1 MKRTDDFE
9 SRRAH
14 LRSMSDEELKTYFWQ
29 LAQQVVDPLLE
40 YGRTHTTPSV
50 ERSVLLRMGF
60 SSLEAKPMVDYAITN
75 NLIGHGVG
83 NIVYRLAKAENLS
96 IREAGVWL
104 SQGQDWDKAAAL
116 FEGGA
121 RNV

>member
-9 SRRAH
+9 VRRQH
-14 LRSMSDEELKTYFWQ
+14 LRAMSDEELKTYFWQ

-40 YGRTHTTPSV
+40 YGRTHTSPSV

-60 SSLEAKPMVDYAITN
+60 SSLEAKPMVEYAITN

-83 NIVYRLAKAENLS
+83 NIVYRLAKSENLS
-96 IREAGVWL
+96 IREAGVRL

>member
-1 MKRTDDFE
+1 MKRQDDFE

-14 LRSMSDEELKTYFWQ
+14 LKGMSDEELKAYFWK

-40 YGRTHTTPSV
+40 YGRTHTSPSV

-60 SSLEAKPMVDYAITN
+60 SSLEAKPMVEYAITN

-83 NIVYRLAKAENLS
+83 NIVYRLAKSENLS
-96 IREAGVWL
+96 IREAGVRL

-121 RNV
+121 QNV

>member
-14 LRSMSDEELKTYFWQ
+14 LRAMSDEELKAYFWS

-40 YGRTHTTPSV
+40 YGRTHTSPSV

-60 SSLEAKPMVDYAITN
+60 SSLEAKPMVDYAIAN

-83 NIVYRLAKAENLS
+83 NIVYRVAKAENLS
-96 IREAGVWL
+96 IRDAGVQL
-104 SQGQDWDKAAAL
+104 SQGQLWDKAATL
-116 FEGGA
+116 FEGGVQ
-121 RNV
+121 NV

>member
-9 SRRAH
+9 VRRQH
-14 LRSMSDEELKTYFWQ
+14 LRAMSDEELKTYFWQ

-96 IREAGVWL
+96 IREAGVRL

>member
-9 SRRAH
+9 VRRQH
-14 LRSMSDEELKTYFWQ
+14 LRAMSDEELKTYFWQ

-40 YGRTHTTPSV
+40 YGRTHTSPSV

-60 SSLEAKPMVDYAITN
+60 SSLEAKPMVEYAITN

-83 NIVYRLAKAENLS
+83 NIVYRLAKSENLS
-96 IREAGVWL
+96 IREAGVRL

-121 RNV
+121 QNA

>member
-1 MKRTDDFE
+1 MKRADDFE

-14 LRSMSDEELKTYFWQ
+14 LRAMSDEELKAYFWQ

-60 SSLEAKPMVDYAITN
+60 SSLEAKPMVDSAIAN
-75 NLIGHGVG
+75 GLIGHGVG
-83 NIVYRLAKAENLS
+83 NIVYRLAKAEGIT
-96 IREAGVWL
+96 IREAGVRL
-104 SQGQDWDKAAAL
+104 AQGHDWERAAEL
-116 FEGGA
+116 FKGGKQKC
-121 RNV
+121 

>member
-1 MKRTDDFE
+1 MKRADDFE
-9 SRRAH
+9 SRREH

-40 YGRTHTTPSV
+40 YGRTHTTPSI

-60 SSLEAKPMVDYAITN
+60 SSLEAKPMVEYAVTN

-83 NIVYRLAKAENLS
+83 NVVYRLAKSENLT
-96 IREAGVWL
+96 IREAGIRL
-104 SQGQDWDKAAAL
+104 SQGRDWDKAAAL

-121 RNV
+121 KHV

>member
-9 SRRAH
+9 SRRSH
-14 LRSMSDEELKTYFWQ
+14 LQAMSDEELKEYFWK

-40 YGRTHTTPSV
+40 YGRTHTSPSI

-60 SSLEAKPMVDYAITN
+60 SSLEAKPMVEYAITN

-83 NIVYRLAKAENLS
+83 NIVYRLSKAENLS
-96 IREAGVWL
+96 IREAGLLL
-104 SQGQDWDKAAAL
+104 SRGEGWDKAAAL

-121 RNV
+121 QNG

>member
-9 SRRAH
+9 VRRQH
-14 LRSMSDEELKTYFWQ
+14 LRAMSDEELKTYFWQ

-40 YGRTHTTPSV
+40 YGRTHTSPSV

-83 NIVYRLAKAENLS
+83 NIVYRLAKSENLS
-96 IREAGVWL
+96 IREAGVRL

-121 RNV
+121 QNA

>member
-9 SRRAH
+9 VRRQH
-14 LRSMSDEELKTYFWQ
+14 LRAMSDEELKTYFWQ

-40 YGRTHTTPSV
+40 YGRTHTSPSV

-60 SSLEAKPMVDYAITN
+60 SSLEAKPMVEYAITN

-83 NIVYRLAKAENLS
+83 NIVYRLAKSENLS
-96 IREAGVWL
+96 IREAGVRL

-121 RNV
+121 QNV

>member
-9 SRRAH
+9 IRRQH

-60 SSLEAKPMVDYAITN
+60 SSLEAKPMVEQAIAH
-75 NLIGHGVG
+75 NLISHGVG
-83 NIVYRLAKAENLS
+83 NVVYRLHKSTGMS
-96 IREAGVWL
+96 IRDAGTAL
-104 SQGQDWDKAAAL
+104 ARGELWDQAEKL

-121 RNV
+121 E

>member
-14 LRSMSDEELKTYFWQ
+14 LRSMSDEELKTYFWK

-60 SSLEAKPMVDYAITN
+60 SSLEAKPMVDYAIAN

-83 NIVYRLAKAENLS
+83 NIVYRLAKTDGMS
-96 IREAGVWL
+96 IREAGVKL
-104 SQGQDWDKAAAL
+104 SQGQCWDRAAEL
-116 FEGGA
+116 FEGGQEDG
-121 RNV
+121 

>member
-9 SRRAH
+9 VRRQH
-14 LRSMSDEELKTYFWQ
+14 LQSMSDEELKNYFWE

-40 YGRTHTTPSV
+40 YGSTHTTPSV

-60 SSLEAKPMVDYAITN
+60 SSLEAKPMVEYAISN

-83 NIVYRLAKAENLS
+83 NIVYRLAKADGQG
-96 IREAGVWL
+96 IREAGL
-104 SQGQDWDKAAAL
+104 KLAQGQCWDRAAEL
-116 FEGGA
+116 FEGGKQDA
-121 RNV
+121 

>member
-9 SRRAH
+9 SRRQH
-14 LRSMSDEELKTYFWQ
+14 LRAMSDEELKVYFWQ

-40 YGRTHTTPSV
+40 YGRTHTSPSI

-60 SSLEAKPMVDYAITN
+60 SSLEAKPMVEYAISN

-83 NIVYRLAKAENLS
+83 NIVYRLAKAEGMT
-96 IREAGVWL
+96 IRDAGVKL
-104 SQGQDWDKAAAL
+104 AQGQCWDRAAQL
-116 FEGGA
+116 FEGGKQD
-121 RNV
+121 V

>member
-9 SRRAH
+9 TRRQH
-14 LRSMSDEELKTYFWQ
+14 LAAKSDEELKAYFWQ

-40 YGRTHTTPSV
+40 YGRTHTSPSV

-60 SSLEAKPMVDYAITN
+60 SSLEAKPMVDYAISN

-83 NIVYRLAKAENLS
+83 NIVYRLAKTDGMS
-96 IREAGVWL
+96 IREAGLKL
-104 SQGQDWDKAAAL
+104 SQGQCWDRAAQL
-116 FEGGA
+116 FEGGKQD
-121 RNV
+121 V

>member
-1 MKRTDDFE
+1 MKRADDFE

-14 LRSMSDEELKTYFWQ
+14 LRAMSDEELKAYFWQ

-60 SSLEAKPMVDYAITN
+60 SSLEAKPMVEYDVAN
-75 NLIGHGVG
+75 SLIGHGVG

-96 IREAGVWL
+96 IREAGLRL
-104 SQGQDWDKAAAL
+104 SQGEDWDKAAAL
-116 FEGGA
+116 FQGGEG
-121 RNV
+121 NV

>member
-1 MKRTDDFE
+1 MTRTDDFE
-9 SRRAH
+9 VRRQH
-14 LRSMSDEELKTYFWQ
+14 LRAMSDEELKTYFWQ

-40 YGRTHTTPSV
+40 YGRTHTSPSV

-60 SSLEAKPMVDYAITN
+60 SSLEAKPMVEYAITN

-83 NIVYRLAKAENLS
+83 NIVYRLAKSENLS
-96 IREAGVWL
+96 IREAGVRL